1 MLYAS
6 RNVSEEL
13 YTVFQDDII
22 VVSYVK
28 SSPVRGK
35 RYAKQCDMEA
45 EHTALLYDCETSWFS
60 YIKLLHRVLELKEEI
75 AIFKRH
81 KFMLQWKSYS
91 ETDLVGRHLK
101 N

>member
-45 EHTALLYDCETSWFS
+45 EHTALLYDCETS
-60 YIKLLHRVLELKEEI
+60 
-75 AIFKRH
+75 
-81 KFMLQWKSYS
+81 
-91 ETDLVGRHLK
+91 
-101 N
+101 